1 MPMIRTLV
9 SAALF
14 AVAVSAQVTIA
25 DGNTNAVVGALSA
38 TSQLPPDLE
47 LRGDVL
53 LVNHAFQHGW
63 YYRVAGDTQE
73 FSFRDVGGVVDGNAG
88 PDHGDRDWANVDSR
102 GLLKASLDLDCYDAG
117 PASGVVISRM
127 TIMNRSA
134 APVTIDMFCY
144 SDLDIAGSFGNDSVV
159 GNAGAH
165 FVSDPSG
172 VQVEVRAIGSDVS
185 VVGSFPTVRNL
196 LTNTTVDD
204 LVSALPPF
212 LGDYSGAFQWQNR
225 TLQPFEVRT
234 FQVLFAIDTA
244 AVANP
249 LIELYGAG
257 NGSSF
262 EIQMPTQPLQDNT
275 QVRPLIVQMKGALP
289 GVEQR
294 TIIGLDPWIP
304 PQPFIPGL
312 DLWVLPLSIFGVF
325 GGLTSPTGEA
335 QEMFIIPPAPYFAG
349 FSVYFQVFSV
359 DGAAP
364 NGFAYFSPG
373 LRIRIGK
380 L

>member
-1 MPMIRTLV
+1 MPMIRTSV
-9 SAALF
+9 SAALLS
-14 AVAVSAQVTIA
+14 VAVSAQVTIA
-25 DGNTNAVVGALSA
+25 DGNTNAVFGSLSA
-38 TSQLPPDLE
+38 TSQLPPDFE

-53 LVNHAFQHGW
+53 LTNHAFQHGW

-73 FSFRDVGGVVDGNAG
+73 FSFRNIGGVVDGNAS
-88 PDHGDRDWANVDSR
+88 PDHGDRDWADVDSR
-102 GLLKASLDLDCYDAG
+102 GLLKASLDVDCYDAG
-117 PASGVVISRM
+117 PASGVAISRM
-127 TIMNRSA
+127 TMMNRSN
-134 APVTIDMFCY
+134 APITIDMFVY
-144 SDLDIAGSFGNDSVV
+144 VDLDIAGSFGNDAVTGSDD
-159 GNAGAH
+159 AH

-172 VQVEVRAIGSDVS
+172 VQIEVRAIDSNAS
-185 VVGSFPTVRNL
+185 VVGAFPTVRNL
-196 LTNTTVDD
+196 LTNTGIDNLVTVT
-204 LVSALPPF
+204 PPF
-212 LGDYSGAFQWQNR
+212 LGDYSGAFQWQSV
-225 TLQPFEVRT
+225 TLQPFEVRS

-244 AVANP
+244 AIANP

-262 EIQMPTQPLQDNT
+262 EIQMPTLPLQDNT

-294 TIIGLDPWIP
+294 TIIGLDPWV

-312 DLWVLPLSIFGVF
+312 DLYVLPLSIFGVF
-325 GGLTSPTGEA
+325 GGLTSATGEA
-335 QEMFIIPPAPYFAG
+335 QEGFIIPPAPYFAG

-364 NGFAYFSPG
+364 NGFAYYSPG
-373 LRIRIGK
+373 LHVRIGK